1 MFRRNNTYQLNNPL
15 KLRQRYSHIPL
26 HYRNINPNS
35 YHVTND
41 KSLSIVVDNN
51 KGNDNFENILPS
63 SEKDNG
69 NIDDDNADDNNNEN
83 GDDNNEGDD
92 GNNVENDDH
101 DDDDND
107 YYNEDNDNYYNE
119 DNDCNYRDNNE
130 HDEDDNDYYNEDND
144 DYYDDEDGDV
154 SIEDGDEQHNSTG
167 QIVDEAMDSS
177 KLPTTNAYDDLVS
190 IINDPQFKQ
199 EEVVTNIRRFRNWRQ
214 RLPLLP
220 ITARTVSISPKKT
233 PSTFPTSKLA
243 YYLSINDIIWYVL
256 NNPSIM
262 KHMYF
267 GPGIDAKIKSEFWHG
282 SLWAES
288 PLFGQEDIIIS
299 QVKYRV
305 GSFIYYYQ
313 SSIQK
318 LGFLRAIQRDETNQT
333 ILKVQQL
340 VFYEELPG
348 NLKGTSRQR
357 RANSGEVWILD
368 ENFVA
373 INPSAVLRKVKV
385 KLPYLNQ
392 PLTPG
397 ELNVKEI
404 IYKYK
409 NHWKIRD
416 VNMSYLHPAH
426 YISTNNPPTS
436 SIPVYKL
443 FLDIYYDDFGTYRN
457 VYHSLGGVYIQF
469 GNMPANLRKLV
480 KNHFVIGFVPFGG
493 NFDEFMRPFV
503 EELKQ
508 LEKGK
513 IMNVQGRDVWV
524 VAGLGVVT
532 ADLPQGNDLAGV
544 LRHGASKGCRTCSIN
559 KDLHTDL
566 NQDFALLSRYNQITD
581 SEFAQINN
589 EHTISRKKQM
599 SSKYGL
605 RIKQSILDE
614 LKREKHLQTPQDI
627 YHATAGKIGRLL
639 KITMNLLSLE
649 GETAFLTTW
658 KNFEKPSV
666 WCRLPNPISHHESF
680 MMSDYLR
687 LAMIMPFI
695 LNRFLKPSH
704 LKSNELET
712 IQQRT
717 NAQRRDYVPKTII
730 KCWVVVAKTMKIVF
744 ERDYTKEKYDD
755 LKQCLEI
762 EVALLTKVFEEFVNL
777 PNLHINFHLCLHAHT
792 YATLRN
798 TQVGIKEMVHK
809 IFKSMVPKTNR
820 KVIEKD
826 LLKRYSTIFAIRHLT
841 DGGADKRFSRS
852 HEGFSALKKSACEK
866 LFNDWFVTED
876 KLFDENDYNDETTT

>member
-1 MFRRNNTYQLNNPL
+1 MFRKNNTYQLNNPL

-51 KGNDNFENILPS
+51 KSNDNFENILLS

-119 DNDCNYRDNNE
+119 DNNCNYRDNNE
-130 HDEDDNDYYNEDND
+130 HNEDDNDYYNEDND
-144 DYYDDEDGDV
+144 DYYDDEDGD
-154 SIEDGDEQHNSTG
+154 
-167 QIVDEAMDSS
+167 
-177 KLPTTNAYDDLVS
+177 
-190 IINDPQFKQ
+190 
-199 EEVVTNIRRFRNWRQ
+199 
-214 RLPLLP
+214 
-220 ITARTVSISPKKT
+220 T

-256 NNPSIM
+256 NNPSII

-267 GPGIDAKIKSEFWHG
+267 GPGINAKIKSEFWHG

-368 ENFVA
+368 ENFVI

-409 NHWKIRD
+409 NYWKIRD

-457 VYHSLGGVYIQF
+457 VYYSLGGVYIQF

-480 KNHFVIGFVPFGG
+480 KNHFVIGFVPFRG
-493 NFDEFMRPFV
+493 NFDEFMCPFV

-524 VAGLGVVT
+524 VAELGVVT

-544 LRHGASKGCRTCSIN
+544 LRHEASKGCRTCSIN
-559 KDLHTDL
+559 KDLQTDF
-566 NQDFALLSRYNQITD
+566 NQDFALLSRLKLPAETLQAIV
-581 SEFAQINN
+581 E
-589 EHTISRKKQM
+589 M
-599 SSKYGL
+599 SK
-605 RIKQSILDE
+605 
-614 LKREKHLQTPQDI
+614 
-627 YHATAGKIGRLL
+627 
-639 KITMNLLSLE
+639 
-649 GETAFLTTW
+649 
-658 KNFEKPSV
+658 
-666 WCRLPNPISHHESF
+666 
-680 MMSDYLR
+680 
-687 LAMIMPFI
+687 
-695 LNRFLKPSH
+695 LKPV
-704 LKSNELET
+704 EM
-712 IQQRT
+712 
-717 NAQRRDYVPKTII
+717 PK
-730 KCWVVVAKTMKIVF
+730 C
-744 ERDYTKEKYDD
+744 
-755 LKQCLEI
+755 
-762 EVALLTKVFEEFVNL
+762 
-777 PNLHINFHLCLHAHT
+777 
-792 YATLRN
+792 RN
-798 TQVGIKEMVHK
+798 SFDMSKLSK
-809 IFKSMVPKTNR
+809 PKNIT
-820 KVIEKD
+820 
-826 LLKRYSTIFAIRHLT
+826 
-841 DGGADKRFSRS
+841 
-852 HEGFSALKKSACEK
+852 
-866 LFNDWFVTED
+866 
-876 KLFDENDYNDETTT
+876 